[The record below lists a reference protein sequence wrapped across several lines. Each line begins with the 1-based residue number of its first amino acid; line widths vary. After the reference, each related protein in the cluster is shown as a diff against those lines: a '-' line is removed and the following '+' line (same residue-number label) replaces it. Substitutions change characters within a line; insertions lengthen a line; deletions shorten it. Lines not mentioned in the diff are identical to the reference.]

1 MNHAKHDLLMFA
13 VVSLLVF
20 EPLFITQKTRLEAD
34 ADCAALGRMR
44 WLLWR

>member
-20 EPLFITQKTRLEAD
+20 EPLFITQKHVLKQTLIV
-34 ADCAALGRMR
+34 
-44 WLLWR
+44 LLLVE